1 MRQRAKASTGVPIM
15 SSFPTPVFIPGLVC
29 TADLFAAQ
37 CADLNHPVAPV
48 VADTLAGNGLA
59 DMAEVALSRVKGP
72 VVPIGL
78 SMGGYVAL
86 EMARQAPGRIA
97 GMALLNTAYG
107 TDTPERRQQRLAT
120 IEMAKSDRFRGVTR
134 HLLKSFLSP
143 AAMEDEALVARV
155 IAMAESVGR
164 ENFIRQQQA
173 ILNRRDQADALR
185 GLSVPA
191 LVLCGSLDTLTPPA
205 ISHEMAALAPQA
217 DLVILDGVGH
227 LSTMEAPDA
236 VTAHLNG
243 FLVGLGA

>member
-1 MRQRAKASTGVPIM
+1 
-15 SSFPTPVFIPGLVC
+15 
-29 TADLFAAQ
+29 
-37 CADLNHPVAPV
+37 
-48 VADTLAGNGLA
+48 
-59 DMAEVALSRVKGP
+59 

-243 FLVGLGA
+243 FLAGLVSRP